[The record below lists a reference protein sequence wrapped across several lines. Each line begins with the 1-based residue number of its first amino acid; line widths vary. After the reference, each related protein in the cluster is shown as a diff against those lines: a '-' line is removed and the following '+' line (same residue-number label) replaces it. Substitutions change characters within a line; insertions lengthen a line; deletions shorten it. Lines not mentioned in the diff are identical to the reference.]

1 MGRPASILA
10 ARRLWVI
17 TRKPRR
23 RPSEPV
29 PRGGA
34 TEIASA
40 HARRHSPGITS
51 ATLESAAFRERPLLR
66 VVPWCMLT
74 MVITIALVA
83 QKGGT
88 GKTTLALTLAV
99 AAQQAGRTAV
109 VLDIDPQATA
119 CRWGDRR
126 EASTPVVLDAQPARL
141 ARALETAK
149 AQGVDV
155 VVVDTPARLESAAL
169 EAARLSTLV
178 VIPCRPLIFDLETV
192 PTSQQL
198 VTLAGGPPVVA
209 VLTATAP
216 RGRRT
221 DQTRAALK
229 EFGIV
234 VCPYTLG
241 QRAAVGDAV
250 AMGLVAVEFMPTS
263 RGSIGSS

>member
-1 MGRPASILA
+1 
-10 ARRLWVI
+10 
-17 TRKPRR
+17 
-23 RPSEPV
+23 
-29 PRGGA
+29 
-34 TEIASA
+34 
-40 HARRHSPGITS
+40 
-51 ATLESAAFRERPLLR
+51 
-66 VVPWCMLT
+66 

-99 AAQQAGRTAV
+99 AAEQAGRTAV

-119 CRWGDRR
+119 CKWGDRR

-141 ARALETAK
+141 GRALAAAQE
-149 AQGVDV
+149 QGVDL

-178 VIPCRPLIFDLETV
+178 VLPCRPLIFDLETV
-192 PTSQQL
+192 PTSQQV

-209 VLTATAP
+209 VLNATPP

-221 DQTRAALK
+221 AETRTALE

-234 VCPYTLG
+234 VCPHTLG

-250 AMGLVAVEFMPTS
+250 AMGLVAAEFMPSS
-263 RGSIGSS
+263 RAASEARDVAEWIITEATCRKSRT

>member
-1 MGRPASILA
+1 
-10 ARRLWVI
+10 
-17 TRKPRR
+17 
-23 RPSEPV
+23 
-29 PRGGA
+29 
-34 TEIASA
+34 
-40 HARRHSPGITS
+40 
-51 ATLESAAFRERPLLR
+51 
-66 VVPWCMLT
+66 

-99 AAQQAGRTAV
+99 AAQHDGRTAV

-155 VVVDTPARLESAAL
+155 VVVDTPARLESAAM
-169 EAARLSTLV
+169 EAAQLSTLV

-192 PTSQQL
+192 PTSQRL

-209 VLTATAP
+209 VLNATAP
-216 RGRRT
+216 PRS
-221 DQTRAALK
+221 
-229 EFGIV
+229 
-234 VCPYTLG
+234 PH
-241 QRAAVGDAV
+241 
-250 AMGLVAVEFMPTS
+250 
-263 RGSIGSS
+263 

>member
-1 MGRPASILA
+1 M
-10 ARRLWVI
+10 
-17 TRKPRR
+17 
-23 RPSEPV
+23 V
-29 PRGGA
+29 PCC
-34 TEIASA
+34 I
-40 HARRHSPGITS
+40 
-51 ATLESAAFRERPLLR
+51 FN
-66 VVPWCMLT
+66 

-99 AAQQAGRTAV
+99 AAQHDGRTAV

-155 VVVDTPARLESAAL
+155 VVVDTPARLESAAM
-169 EAARLSTLV
+169 EAAQLSTLV

-192 PTSQQL
+192 PTSQRL

-209 VLTATAP
+209 VLNATAP

-241 QRAAVGDAV
+241 QRAAVADAV
-250 AMGLVAVEFMPTS
+250 AMGLVAVEFMPAS
-263 RGSIGSS
+263 RAASEARDVADWIMREAGPEALLSEEARCRKGRT